1 MVRLLPSLRSS
12 SHGLWLLV
20 IGYCLNGGD
29 CKMVAMLIYCCLS
42 KGLQREQG
50 VNGRH
55 TSLLAIFSSTYLT
68 SSRFTGRVIL
78 Y

>member
-29 CKMVAMLIYCCLS
+29 CKMVAMLIYSIHRTRDPLLNLNDTTPILPP
-42 KGLQREQG
+42 KRLLT
-50 VNGRH
+50 
-55 TSLLAIFSSTYLT
+55 TSPA
-68 SSRFTGRVIL
+68 
-78 Y
+78 